1 MPDAKQCHASG
12 DRVSFRHAM
21 EKLQLKLVQVKSM
34 DLPNVSL
41 EDFQI
46 FSSCINVLAKDTTVL
61 IDGSGGSG
69 FLGISMLMKKY
80 VDDFGQDLDKEIEV
94 KQAQLEKVV
103 MGHPTIEGIPWY
115 EDSAESYVPGSSNL
129 KLSMNELEQ
138 KFKDNLM
145 NANAGDIEAQADVLQ
160 EASRVLLM
168 LSLVVCLLCVVVR
181 ACFDG
186 PHLPRPWK
194 SVRDSGSASR
204 STRRSMMPTSR
215 LPPLWRMP
223 RKASPLLGL

>member
-1 MPDAKQCHASG
+1 M
-12 DRVSFRHAM
+12 
-21 EKLQLKLVQVKSM
+21 QVKSR
-34 DLPNVSL
+34 DLQKVSL
-41 EDFQI
+41 EDCQF
-46 FSSCINVLAKDTTVL
+46 FSSCINAMSKDTTVL

-69 FLGISMLMKKY
+69 FVGISMLMKKY

-115 EDSAESYVPGSSNL
+115 EDSAESYAPGSSNL

-145 NANAGDIEAQADVLQ
+145 NASAGDIEAQADVLH

-168 LSLVVCLLCVVVR
+168 
-181 ACFDG
+181 
-186 PHLPRPWK
+186 
-194 SVRDSGSASR
+194 
-204 STRRSMMPTSR
+204 
-215 LPPLWRMP
+215 
-223 RKASPLLGL
+223 

>member
-1 MPDAKQCHASG
+1 
-12 DRVSFRHAM
+12 M
-21 EKLQLKLVQVKSM
+21 EKLQLKFVQVKSM
-34 DLPNVSL
+34 DLPNVKL
-41 EDFQI
+41 EDFPI
-46 FSSCINVLAKDTTVL
+46 FSSCINDVAKDTNVF

-69 FLGISMLMKKY
+69 FVGISMLMKKY

-145 NANAGDIEAQADVLQ
+145 NATAGDIEAQADVLQ

-168 LSLVVCLLCVVVR
+168 LSLVVCLLCCC
-181 ACFDG
+181 A
-186 PHLPRPWK
+186 
-194 SVRDSGSASR
+194 SVF
-204 STRRSMMPTSR
+204 
-215 LPPLWRMP
+215 
-223 RKASPLLGL
+223 